1 MILWYL
7 ASVHNR
13 NDSHF
18 RQLIGIRP
26 RRPLTALAALV
37 LATGLLA
44 ACSDDT
50 GEDDRPLV
58 VATTTVLG
66 DVAAN
71 LVGNDA
77 RLEVLMPRGADPHDY
92 EPSAREVALM
102 AEADLVI
109 ANGLDLEEGLED
121 ILEGVQSDGVRV
133 LELAPL
139 LDPLPFG
146 EEDEPDG
153 HEHSLDPHIWLD
165 PLRMADAA
173 HLIAEQLAV
182 IDPSV
187 DWTGRADAYAA
198 ELVSADERIAATL
211 AAISFDRRLLVT
223 NHDALGY
230 FADRYGFEVVG
241 VVIPGGS
248 TLGEPGSQEMAQLI
262 ALIDSRDI
270 PAIFADTSEP
280 GALAAAVAAEAGHP
294 VEVVLL
300 HTGSL
305 DDAGTAAGTLIGML
319 EENARLIAE
328 ALA

>member
-1 MILWYL
+1 MEI
-7 ASVHNR
+7 R

-18 RQLIGIRP
+18 RQPSGKRQ
-26 RRPLTALAALV
+26 LTLVAALV
-37 LATGLLA
+37 LGAGLLTG
-44 ACSDDT
+44 CSDDPA
-50 GEDDRPLV
+50 DDRPLV

-71 LVGNDA
+71 VVGNDA

-92 EPSAREVALM
+92 EPSSREVALL

-109 ANGLDLEEGLED
+109 ANGLDFEEGLED
-121 ILEGVQSDGVRV
+121 ILEEVRHDGVRV

-146 EEDEPDG
+146 EDRHEGEDEAEEGGQD
-153 HEHSLDPHIWLD
+153 HSLDPHVWLD
-165 PLRMADAA
+165 PLRMAEAA
-173 HLIAEQLAV
+173 QLIAGQLEE
-182 IDPSV
+182 IDRSI
-187 DWTGRADAYAA
+187 DWSGRADEYAK
-198 ELVSADERIAATL
+198 ELEAADDRITAFL
-211 AAISFDRRLLVT
+211 AAIPPGRRQLVT

-248 TLGEPGSQEMAQLI
+248 TLGEPGSQEMGRLV
-262 ALIDSRDI
+262 ALIDSLGI
-270 PAIFADTSEP
+270 AAIFADTTAP

-300 HTGSL
+300 HTESL
-305 DDAGTAAGTLIGML
+305 TEPATAAGTLIGML